1 MIKKEIVMDRFI
13 DLLSDTVIKPT
24 PEKRE
29 ALFKTVVGDNVKG
42 EDRAGGR
49 SNDGGSFLP

>member
-1 MIKKEIVMDRFI
+1 MAKKEVVMDRFI

-42 EDRAGGR
+42 EDPAGGR
-49 SNDGGSFLP
+49 